1 MKPSNYSARNIAYHF
16 SPFYF
21 FFINCPLTLI
31 SSTFLFVLSQVAKK
45 MGMTQ
50 KLWIKSQGYMFP
62 VMTTTLVTLGWQ
74 FYLHPVHVLRTK
86 NYGEGC
92 ALLTRLLL
100 WTIFIT
106 GHFGFVQSM
115 GLYLAYNW
123 IASNYIFINFAVSHT
138 HLPVVAKED
147 TQVDWVRYA
156 AIHTMNVAPGPF
168 KVVDWWM
175 SYLNYQIEHHMFPS
189 MPQYRHPIISPRVKA
204 LLEKHNIKY
213 DQRSYVDAIAVTFK
227 NLHKVGN
234 DVFYG

>member
-1 MKPSNYSARNIAYHF
+1 
-16 SPFYF
+16 
-21 FFINCPLTLI
+21 
-31 SSTFLFVLSQVAKK
+31 
-45 MGMTQ
+45 MTQ

-86 NYGEGC
+86 NYGEGL

-138 HLPVVAKED
+138 HLPVVEKED

-156 AIHTMNVAPGPF
+156 AIHTMNVSPGPF

-189 MPQYRHPIISPRVKA
+189 MPQFRHPIISPRVKA
-204 LLEKHNIKY
+204 LLMKHNIKY
-213 DQRSYVDAIAVTFK
+213 DQRSYVDAIAVTFQ

>member
-1 MKPSNYSARNIAYHF
+1 
-16 SPFYF
+16 
-21 FFINCPLTLI
+21 
-31 SSTFLFVLSQVAKK
+31 
-45 MGMTQ
+45 MTQ

-86 NYGEGC
+86 NYGEGF
-92 ALLTRLLL
+92 ALLTRYLL
-100 WTIFIT
+100 WTVFIT
-106 GHFGFVQSM
+106 GHFGILQSM

-138 HLPVVAKED
+138 HLPVVEKED

-156 AIHTMNVAPGPF
+156 AIHTMNVSPGPF

-204 LLEKHNIKY
+204 LLLKHNIKY
-213 DQRSYVDAIAVTFK
+213 DQRSYVDAIAVTFQ